1 MTEEVSKETLVSV
14 SDLTKSYGDLD
25 VLDSVSFSIPEGE
38 VFGILGP
45 NGVGKTTLIK
55 ILTGQDS
62 PNSGSVSVLGKTPW
76 EEETKVR
83 HEVGILPEKQS
94 PPSYLTPREF
104 FNYVGMVREIPDES
118 LEENINK
125 WAEYLSFEEKLD
137 TLCSNLSRG
146 QQQKVMFTQAL
157 LHNPKLVFIDEPVA
171 NLDPLM
177 QERVKEFIM
186 DYSSEGNTI
195 VLSTHHI
202 EFASELCSKI
212 LSLTS
217 DKAVLLDDNPT
228 ADELIQHFEET
239 W

>member
-1 MTEEVSKETLVSV
+1 METDVKTDLVTV
-14 SDLTKSYGDLD
+14 NNLIKSYGDVT
-25 VLDSVSFSIPEGE
+25 VLEGVSFSIPDGE

-62 PNSGSVSVLGKTPW
+62 PNSGDVSVLGETPW

-83 HEVGILPEKQS
+83 HQIGILPEKQT

-104 FNYVGMVREIPDES
+104 FQYVGMVRGIPDDQ
-118 LEENINK
+118 LEDNVDK
-125 WAEYLSFEEKLD
+125 WANYLAFEEKLD
-137 TLCSNLSRG
+137 TLSSNLSRG
-146 QQQKVMFTQAL
+146 QQQKVMFAQAL
-157 LHNPKLVFIDEPVA
+157 LHDPKIVFIDEPVA

-177 QERVKEFIM
+177 QERVKEFIE
-186 DYSSEGNTI
+186 DYSDEGNTI

-202 EFASELCSKI
+202 EFASELCSQI
-212 LSLTS
+212 LSLTA
-217 DKAVLLDDNPT
+217 DEAVLLDNNPT

>member
-1 MTEEVSKETLVSV
+1 MDTDVKTDLVTV
-14 SDLTKSYGDLD
+14 GNLTKSYGDVA
-25 VLDSVSFSIPEGE
+25 VLEGVSFSIPDGE

-62 PNSGSVSVLGKTPW
+62 PDTGDVSVLGDTPW

-83 HEVGILPEKQS
+83 HQIGILPEKQS

-104 FNYVGMVREIPDES
+104 FQYVGMVRGIPDNQ
-118 LEENINK
+118 LAENIEK

-137 TLCSNLSRG
+137 TLSSNLSRG
-146 QQQKVMFTQAL
+146 QQQKVMFAQAL
-157 LHNPKLVFIDEPVA
+157 LHDPKIVFIDEPVA

-177 QERVKEFIM
+177 QERVKEFIE
-186 DYSSEGNTI
+186 DYSDEGNTI

-202 EFASELCSKI
+202 EFASDLCSKI
-212 LSLTS
+212 LSLTANE
-217 DKAVLLDDNPT
+217 AVLLDDNPT

>member
-1 MTEEVSKETLVSV
+1 METEAVTDLVTV
-14 SDLTKSYGDLD
+14 EDLTKSYGEVN
-25 VLDSVSFSIPEGE
+25 VLEGVSFTIPDGE

-62 PNSGSVSVLGKTPW
+62 PNTGTVSVLGLTPW
-76 EEETKVR
+76 EDETQVR
-83 HEVGILPEKQS
+83 HQIGILPEKQS

-104 FNYVGMVREIPDES
+104 FRYVGMVRGIPDAT
-118 LEENINK
+118 LEENIDK
-125 WAEYLSFEEKLD
+125 WAEYLSFEDKLD
-137 TLCSNLSRG
+137 TLSSNLSRG
-146 QQQKVMFTQAL
+146 QQQKVMFAQAL
-157 LHNPKLVFIDEPVA
+157 LHDPKIVFIDEPVA

-177 QERVKEFIM
+177 QERVKEFIQ
-186 DYSSEGNTI
+186 DYSDEGNTV

-202 EFASELCSKI
+202 EFASDLCSKI
-212 LSLTS
+212 LSLTA
-217 DKAVLLDDNPT
+217 DEAVLLDDNPT